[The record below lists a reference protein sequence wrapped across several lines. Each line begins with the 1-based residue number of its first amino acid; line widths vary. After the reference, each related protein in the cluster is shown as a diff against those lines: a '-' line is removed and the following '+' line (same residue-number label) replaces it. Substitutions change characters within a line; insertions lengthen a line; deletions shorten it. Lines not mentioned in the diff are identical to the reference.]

1 MTFIDWAIVLGLII
15 FIAYAANTTKKYT
28 KGVAD
33 FLAANRCAGRYL
45 LGTAENAA
53 SLGAVSVIVGFELY
67 MKTGLTQ
74 DFWYSLF
81 LPISMVMT
89 LTGFV
94 YYRFRA
100 TRALTLAQFFEM
112 RYSRKFRIFS
122 GILAWI
128 SGVINF
134 GLFPCIGARF
144 FVNFCEFPNYVIPIG
159 PLNINLTLGLTMLIL
174 ISITLYFTFMGGQ
187 ISVLVTEFWQG
198 IFTSCVFFG
207 LVLFFWLKFP
217 WSQIGESLILASKPG
232 SSLVNPLDIGGKEDF
247 NLSFFAIM
255 IFFMVYNR
263 MAWQGNQAY
272 NCSATTPHEAK
283 MAKIVGSLRGGVIY
297 LGLTLI
303 PLGAITVL
311 NHPAYTKTATIVNQ
325 QLQSAYPTDETLK
338 YQMLVPTVLK
348 NILPVGLFGG
358 FVAAMLAFFICSCS
372 TYMHSWGSI
381 FVQDVVCVI
390 RKKPLSPEKHLLA
403 LRLSIVF
410 VAVFSFFFGLI
421 FPLKEYIWMF
431 FTITGAIFLG
441 GAGAV
446 LIGGLYWKRG
456 TTLAAWSALIV
467 GAVLSVGV
475 IIIRSVWEN
484 IPFLVER
491 FGSKFPYN
499 SQVMSF
505 AASLIAIVVYIVV
518 SLVTKNSNINMDKLL
533 HRGEYTIQEEEH
545 ELEVRGAL
553 NQPVAWYWRMIGVN
567 SHEFSKIDKA
577 LFMYTVLMNS
587 WGIGSFCVLLTLGL
601 LGRMQDND
609 WIFWSFVGLTI
620 WLIVS
625 YIGAIWVGIC
635 GLFDLRNLYTRLKM
649 TKRDIFDDGRVAI
662 NSNAPQENIDEFDS
676 KEANR
681 FRSKVIN

>member
-1 MTFIDWAIVLGLII
+1 MTFIDWAIVASLMI
-15 FIAYAANTTKKYT
+15 FITYAANTTKKYT
-28 KGVAD
+28 RGVVD

-89 LTGFV
+89 LTGFI

-122 GILAWI
+122 GILAWV

-144 FVNFCEFPNYVIPIG
+144 FVNFCGFPNYIVPVG
-159 PLNINLTLGLTMLIL
+159 PLDINLTLAATMLIL
-174 ISITLYFTFMGGQ
+174 ISLTLYFTFMGGQ

-198 IFTSCVFFG
+198 IFTAGVFFA
-207 LVLFFWLKFP
+207 LVLFFWVKFP

-232 SSLVNPLDIGGKEDF
+232 CSLVNPLDIGGKEDF
-247 NLSFFAIM
+247 NFSFFAIM

-283 MAKIVGSLRGGVIY
+283 MSKIVGSLRGGVIY

-311 NHPAYTKTATIVNQ
+311 NHPSYADTAATVNL
-325 QLQSAYPTDETLK
+325 QLQNAYSSDETLK

-348 NILPVGLFGG
+348 NILPVGLFGC

-372 TYMHSWGSI
+372 TYMHSWGCI
-381 FVQDVVCVI
+381 FVQDVLCVV
-390 RKKPLSPEKHLLA
+390 RKRPLSPEKHLLA

-431 FTITGAIFLG
+431 LTITGAIFLG

-446 LIGGLYWKRG
+446 LIGGLYWRRG

-475 IIIRSVWEN
+475 IVIRAIWGN

-499 SQVMSF
+499 SLIMSF
-505 AASLIAIVVYIVV
+505 AASIIAIAVYVVV
-518 SLVTKNSNINMDKLL
+518 SLLSKNSNIDMDKLL
-533 HRGEYTIQEEEH
+533 HRGEYSIEEEER
-545 ELEVRGAL
+545 ELKVRGAI

-609 WIFWSFVGLTI
+609 WTFWAFVGLTI

-635 GLFDLRNLYTRLKM
+635 GLFDLRDLYRRLKM
-649 TKRDIFDDGRVAI
+649 AKRDIFDDGRVT
-662 NSNAPQENIDEFDS
+662 IDHQASEETDEELS
-676 KEANR
+676 CRVKTDLAQ
-681 FRSKVIN
+681 KVSG